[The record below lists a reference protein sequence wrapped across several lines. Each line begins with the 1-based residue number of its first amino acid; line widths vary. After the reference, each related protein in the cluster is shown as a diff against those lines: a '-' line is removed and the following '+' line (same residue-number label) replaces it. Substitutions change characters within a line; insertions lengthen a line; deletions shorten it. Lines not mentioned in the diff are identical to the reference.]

1 MQETTPRR
9 YNLVEDEDKLSVS
22 LLDSALLR
30 NILSRDLKT
39 GAVFVSHRSDIEQ
52 YFLNSH
58 YSAEMTG

>member
-30 NILSRDLKT
+30 NILSRDPKT
-39 GAVFVSHRSDIEQ
+39 CAVFVSHRSDIE
-52 YFLNSH
+52 
-58 YSAEMTG
+58 